1 MPKKSKGMMVRIIAS
16 ICALAMFATVILSIV
31 LGMKGF

>member
-1 MPKKSKGMMVRIIAS
+1 MQQKGKGMTARIIALV
-16 ICALAMFATVILSIV
+16 CAVTMFATVILSIV

>member
-1 MPKKSKGMMVRIIAS
+1 MQKKNKGIAARIIALV
-16 ICALAMFATVILSIV
+16 CAVTMFATVILSIV